1 MCSDRSEGLY
11 FSFFRFYDNRALP
24 EIRLQGMQWIFSAF
38 CFRMADMKE
47 MMLEL
52 EEIWKVQ
59 AAALEAAR
67 VQEVK
72 QQGRSEVI
80 SLRREG
86 V

>member
-1 MCSDRSEGLY
+1 
-11 FSFFRFYDNRALP
+11 
-24 EIRLQGMQWIFSAF
+24 
-38 CFRMADMKE
+38 MADMKE